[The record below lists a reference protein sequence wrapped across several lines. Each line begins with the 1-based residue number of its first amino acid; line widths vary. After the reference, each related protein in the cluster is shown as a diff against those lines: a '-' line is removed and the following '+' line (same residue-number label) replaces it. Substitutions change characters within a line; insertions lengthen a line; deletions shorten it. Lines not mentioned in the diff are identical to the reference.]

1 MAISNRWRVHIEA
14 WQSSGLSQVAY
25 CRQHHLNSRT
35 FTARLSE
42 YRRATGE
49 EKPVLIPVTVTQSL
63 SEIAPEAKKIVLH
76 CAQGYRLELP
86 GTVSAQWLSMLLQG
100 LA

>member
-14 WQSSGLSQVAY
+14 WQSSGLNQAAY

-42 YRRATGE
+42 YRRAAGE
-49 EKPVLIPVTVTQSL
+49 EKPVLIPVTVTQSI
-63 SEIAPEAKKIVLH
+63 SEIDPEAKKIVLH
-76 CAQGYRLELP
+76 CVQGYRLELP
-86 GTVSAQWLSMLLQG
+86 GTVNVLKLDV
-100 LA
+100 LASIV